1 MSDGKYIRMPT
12 GVADFDSIL
21 NGGLPAGSVVLLLG
35 DVGAGQLEFCLTS
48 AAKIGLVLENPKSLE
63 FFLGHAAKHSKLPEK
78 LSYITFSKSK
88 QDILQEVALS
98 FNRDYHDS
106 LVKRLEFKDFSEKYF
121 MRTIVPPH
129 WVQESKPNKLFSS
142 GESDRSLL
150 EDFVAFFDE
159 NSNNSMIIVDSLTDL
174 IMTESVPFS
183 DLIAVLKGLKRMAK
197 NWKCLIYLILTDD
210 ILDKRKQQ
218 MIIDSVDGVLRFEWS
233 KSVHSS
239 NRQRYMYV
247 EKFMP
252 VLATMEQER
261 IMRFATLVTSQ
272 SGFVV
277 IDTERVA

>member
-1 MSDGKYIRMPT
+1 MPT

-48 AAKIGLVLENPKSLE
+48 AAKIGLVLENPKSLD
-63 FFLGHAAKHSKLPEK
+63 FFLGHAARHSKLPEK

-98 FNRDYHDS
+98 FNRDYLDS
-106 LVKRLEFKDFSEKYF
+106 LIKRLEFQDFSEKYF

-129 WVQESKPNKLFSS
+129 WVQEARSKKLFSS
-142 GESDRSLL
+142 GGGDKTLL

-159 NSNNSMIIVDSLTDL
+159 NSTNSIIIVDSLTDL
-174 IMTESVPFS
+174 VMNESVPFS

-210 ILDKRKQQ
+210 ILDKKKQQ

-233 KSVHSS
+233 KTVHSS
-239 NRQRYMYV
+239 SRQRYMYV

>member
-1 MSDGKYIRMPT
+1 MPT
-12 GVADFDSIL
+12 GVADFDSIIK
-21 NGGLPAGSVVLLLG
+21 GGLPAGSVVLLLG

-48 AAKIGLVLENPKSLE
+48 AAKIGLVMENPKALD
-63 FFLGHAAKHSKLPEK
+63 FFLGHASRQSKLPEK
-78 LSYITFSKSK
+78 ISYITFSKSK

-106 LVKRLEFKDFSEKYF
+106 LVKNLQFQDFSEKYF
-121 MRTIVPPH
+121 KRTIVPSN
-129 WVQESKPNKLFSS
+129 WIRETKPKKLFSS
-142 GESDRSLL
+142 EGEERTLL

-159 NSNNSMIIVDSLTDL
+159 NSNNSIIMVDSLTDL
-174 IMTESVPFS
+174 IVNDSVPFP
-183 DLIAVLKGLKRMAK
+183 DLISLLKGLKRMAK

-210 ILDKRKQQ
+210 ILEKKKQQ

-233 KSVHSS
+233 KTIHSS

-252 VLATMEQER
+252 VLAAIEQER

>member
-1 MSDGKYIRMPT
+1 MPT